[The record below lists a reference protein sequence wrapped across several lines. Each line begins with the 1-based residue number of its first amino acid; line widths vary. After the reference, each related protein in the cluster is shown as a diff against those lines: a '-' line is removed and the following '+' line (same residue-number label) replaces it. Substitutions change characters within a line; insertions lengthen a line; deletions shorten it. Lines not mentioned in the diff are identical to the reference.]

1 MSHSAVVRHSM
12 AWRGFTLIEVILS
25 IMILALGIVSVQR
38 VFVKSLS
45 SLSVLENWGQ
55 ADRLLEEKIWE
66 LGNEVRDQGARFQK
80 KQEHALLLGIHRVYQ
95 YNMNIRELSP
105 DGNLM
110 EAQAVVSWG
119 QEGINRSIKRT
130 FYLRIPYASWK
141 T

>member
-1 MSHSAVVRHSM
+1 MSHRALARRSG

-25 IMILALGIVSVQR
+25 IMILALGIVAVQR

-66 LGNEVRDQGARFQK
+66 LETEAREQGARFQK
-80 KQEHALLLGIHRVYQ
+80 KQEQSLLLGIHRVYQ
-95 YNMNIRELSP
+95 YHMNIRELSP

-110 EAQAVVSWG
+110 EAQAMVSWG
-119 QEGINRSIKRT
+119 QEGIHRSIKRT
-130 FYLRIPYASWK
+130 FYLRMPYASWK
-141 T
+141 S